1 MPTGRSTTKPT
12 PLLSGTPYVIP
23 SAAPN
28 DMLTVMPT
36 VMPTGKPTNT
46 HFKCGRTFCLHF
58 ICMLL
63 GYDLFNIAHVKIS
76 AIKPMIKH

>member
-1 MPTGRSTTKPT
+1 MPSGRSTTKPT

-36 VMPTGKPTNT
+36 VMPTKNE
-46 HFKCGRTFCLHF
+46 GR
-58 ICMLL
+58 L
-63 GYDLFNIAHVKIS
+63 GYFSRLIEAVDVS
-76 AIKPMIKH
+76 SE